1 MSYCGDCGNWHE
13 GKGSRCFNCKDLYH
27 SKESGK
33 IVGIEFIPL
42 LVHDRKLLEKRQY
55 YDSISS
61 KTSGR
66 LTAESRTARTN
77 FERGQEV
84 PQIIHRL
91 PRSVLNRMHCPECRK
106 RAIWE
111 DPTNGEYLCCSCGI
125 VINENEILNK
135 YYSRKRVM
143 LSEALNN

>member
-13 GKGSRCFNCKDLYH
+13 GKGSRCSTCKDLNH
-27 SKESGK
+27 SKKAPE
-33 IVGIEFIPL
+33 IEFMPL
-42 LVHDRKLLEKRQY
+42 LVHDRKLLEKKQY

-61 KTSGR
+61 KISGK

-77 FERGQEV
+77 FDRGQDV

-106 RAIWE
+106 VSIWE
-111 DPTNGEYLCCSCGI
+111 DPMNGEYLCCSCGI
-125 VINENEILNK
+125 VINENEILDK
-135 YYSRKRVM
+135 YHSRKRIM